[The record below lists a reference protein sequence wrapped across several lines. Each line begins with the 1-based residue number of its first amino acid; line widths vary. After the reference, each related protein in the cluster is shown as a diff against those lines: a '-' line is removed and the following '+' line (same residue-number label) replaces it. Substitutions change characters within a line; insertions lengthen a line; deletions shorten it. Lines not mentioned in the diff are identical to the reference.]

1 MDGRQIS
8 LADYNEDGDLD
19 IFIAGLHG
27 GVRLLR
33 NDGGNANH
41 HLKIQLVGLRAG
53 SGKNNYFGIG
63 ANSVFG
69 IAGDYYSNI
78 LWDYFFN
85 RSFFAFEL
93 PVIPEDYFLT
103 SSYIYIYQFASE
115 GNGIVGNYPIFD
127 MASGTFEPPC
137 FIEHLDYGYTLD
149 ETDFFLTPL
158 HFIGTISDT
167 PEVGWRSIEV
177 TEFVLDD
184 IENARP
190 FTQYR
195 LRLAIDMDEDQY
207 LDALGFPTSDTSMDL
222 KPYVIY
228 IIEENSNISNE
239 QLPEHQVYYLSNYP
253 NPFNPT
259 TTISFSIHEKSKVNL
274 IVYNIKG
281 QKVKTLLDCYMNPG
295 HSEMI
300 WNGKDD
306 NGKPVGS
313 GVYFYQLQTPSKSYV
328 RKCMFLK

>member
-1 MDGRQIS
+1 MKLKLFFLILIIMIFHFSLLTAQETIIDTVYSIAYLDGSITHS
-8 LADYNEDGDLD
+8 P
-19 IFIAGLHG
+19 GLG
-27 GVRLLR
+27 C
-33 NDGGNANH
+33 
-41 HLKIQLVGLRAG
+41 
-53 SGKNNYFGIG
+53 FGIG
-63 ANSVFG
+63 ANSPYG
-69 IAGDYYSNI
+69 IVGDYYSQ
-78 LWDYFFN
+78 LEWDYFFN

-222 KPYVIY
+222 KPYAIY

-239 QLPEHQVYYLSNYP
+239 QLPENQIYLSNYP
-253 NPFNPT
+253 NPFNPS
-259 TTISFSIHEKSKVNL
+259 TTISFNL
-274 IVYNIKG
+274 TTEITEDTELVIYNLKG
-281 QKVKTLLDCYMNPG
+281 QKIKQLSAISGRQSV
-295 HSEMI
+295 I
-300 WNGKDD
+300 WDGTDEN
-306 NGKPVGS
+306 NQPVSS
-313 GVYFYQLQTPSKSYV
+313 GIYLYQLKVDGTSIAGN
-328 RKCMFLK
+328 KCLLLK

>member
-1 MDGRQIS
+1 MIFHFSLLTAQETIIDTVYSIAYLDGT
-8 LADYNEDGDLD
+8 
-19 IFIAGLHG
+19 IAHSPGLG
-27 GVRLLR
+27 
-33 NDGGNANH
+33 
-41 HLKIQLVGLRAG
+41 
-53 SGKNNYFGIG
+53 YFGIG
-63 ANSVFG
+63 ANSPYG
-69 IAGDYYSNI
+69 IVGDYYSNI

-93 PVIPEDYFLT
+93 PVIPEGYSLT

-207 LDALGFPTSDTSMDL
+207 VDALFFKTSDTSMDL

-239 QLPEHQVYYLSNYP
+239 QLPDNQIYLSNYP
-253 NPFNPT
+253 NPFNPE
-259 TTISFSIHEKSKVNL
+259 TTISFKISCRDTKDAE
-274 IVYNIKG
+274 IVIYNIKG
-281 QKVKTLLDCYMNPG
+281 QIIETFSLNSA
-295 HSEMI
+295 HNSII
-300 WNGKDD
+300 WNADGLSSGIYLYEITVGIQTATGKC
-306 NGKPVGS
+306 
-313 GVYFYQLQTPSKSYV
+313 LL
-328 RKCMFLK
+328 LK